1 MADAEQHDHDGALL
15 AEQSEYYRQR
25 AGEYEDWWYRRAGY
39 DNGAQSNERWFAQT
53 LQLER
58 ALAQFAATGRVLEL
72 ACGTGLWTRH
82 LARAAD
88 RVTALD
94 GSAEMIA
101 LNREQVKASNVHY
114 IQSDLFEW
122 WPPETYDVCFFGF
135 WLSHVPDERF
145 AEFWRMVAAA
155 VGRRGRVFF
164 IDSARRD
171 RWGGDQSDDQTMTRE
186 LSDGRRFQIVKRFYE
201 PGWLADELAKLGFT
215 ATVEATSEYFIYGSA
230 KLSE

>member
-1 MADAEQHDHDGALL
+1 MADAQQHDHDSALL
-15 AEQSEYYRQR
+15 AEQSTYYRQR

-58 ALAQFAATGRVLEL
+58 ALAQFAPTGSVLEL

-101 LNREQVKASNVHY
+101 LNREQVNAPNVY
-114 IQSDLFEW
+114 YTQADLFKW
-122 WPPETYDVCFFGF
+122 QPSETYDVCFFGF
-135 WLSHVPDERF
+135 WLSHVPAQRF
-145 AEFWRMVAAA
+145 AGFWRMVGAALRP
-155 VGRRGRVFF
+155 GGRVFF
-164 IDSARRD
+164 IDSARSD
-171 RWGGDQSDDQTMTRE
+171 RRRGDRSEDETMTRE

-201 PGWLADELAKLGFT
+201 PAWLTDELRKLGFA
-215 ATVEATSEYFIYGSA
+215 ATVQATSEYFIYGSA
-230 KLSE
+230 TLTE